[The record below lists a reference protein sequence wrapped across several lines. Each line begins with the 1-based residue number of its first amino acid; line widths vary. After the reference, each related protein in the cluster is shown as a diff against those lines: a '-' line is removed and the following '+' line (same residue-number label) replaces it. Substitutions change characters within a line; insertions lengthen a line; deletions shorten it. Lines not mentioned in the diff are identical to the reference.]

1 MNNNSILVEKWNF
14 LRVKHNNN
22 NNSGKLMCLKEI
34 VEANDMTMKPEG
46 TRNEAKL
53 INFVFC
59 YTTKIKFTIHS
70 KEQQQKFCFRG

>member
-1 MNNNSILVEKWNF
+1 
-14 LRVKHNNN
+14 
-22 NNSGKLMCLKEI
+22 MCLKEI